1 MMVVT
6 VVDIID
12 FVSFHCPTLTDMF
25 CSSFGGSRSGTSA
38 CKKTYF
44 LEGVSHLK

>member
-12 FVSFHCPTLTDMF
+12 LVSFHCPTLTDMF
-25 CSSFGGSRSGTSA
+25 CFLVGGSRSGTSA
-38 CKKTYF
+38 CRKVNF
-44 LEGVSHLK
+44 